1 MTASVLVTDA
11 RLRGALAVIRSL
23 GSRGIRVTAADADRL
38 SPGSFSR
45 YCSRRVLCPPSRER
59 PDDFVRSVFRE
70 LEDTRHDVIIPARP
84 RSLFALARQK
94 RELEKLTCFPFL
106 DYDRLMVFRD
116 KSRAVGV
123 ARGCSVRTPETHM
136 AENSEDAVKIAGL
149 LGFPLI
155 VKPCSSSSS
164 EGLTRVD
171 RPEDVRPGWERLAGQ
186 YGALILQEYIPWGG
200 MTYDVCVLMNA
211 ESEPRAAF
219 VGNRLRTCPPLAG
232 MNAYGQGV
240 DWPELRDTAITLLQ
254 SVHWYGPAQ
263 VEFRIDPRDGRP
275 VFIEV
280 NPQLWS
286 SMFLAVE
293 SGVDFP
299 YLLYRMAVDGDVEPV
314 NVYRTDVKARWFL
327 TEDLLGF
334 ALHPRKRSIVRSW
347 LGGFF
352 DRSTKMYLLSHR
364 DPLPALV
371 KFIAMLW
378 YGLREGRFRRAL
390 GRHARQRF

>member
-23 GSRGIRVTAADADRL
+23 GAQGIRVTAADADRL
-38 SPGSFSR
+38 APGSFSR
-45 YCSRRVLCPPSRER
+45 YCSRRVLCPRSRER

-70 LEDTRHDVIIPARP
+70 LEETRHDVIIPAGP
-84 RSLFALARQK
+84 RSLFALATRK
-94 RELEKLTCFPFL
+94 RELEKLTRFPFL
-106 DYDRLMVFRD
+106 DHDRLMVFRD
-116 KSRAVGV
+116 KSRAADV
-123 ARGCSVRTPETHM
+123 ARDCGLRIPETHT
-136 AENSEDAVKIAGL
+136 AGSPEDAAKIAGL

-171 RPEDVRPGWERLAGQ
+171 RPKDVRPEWERLAGQ
-186 YGALILQEYIPWGG
+186 YGALMLQEYIPWGG

-219 VGNRLRTCPPLAG
+219 VGKRLRTCPPLAG

-240 DWPELRDTAITLLQ
+240 DWPELRDMAIALLQ

-280 NPQLWS
+280 NPHLWS

-314 NVYRTDVKARWFL
+314 NGYRTDVKARWL
-327 TEDLLGF
+327 ITEDLLGF
-334 ALHPRKRSIVRSW
+334 VLHPRKRSIIRSW
-347 LGGFF
+347 LGSFF

-364 DPLPALV
+364 DLLPALV
-371 KFIAMLW
+371 KVIATPW
-378 YGLREGRFRRAL
+378 YGLRPGRFRRRL
-390 GRHARQRF
+390 GRHLRQRF

>member
-1 MTASVLVTDA
+1 
-11 RLRGALAVIRSL
+11 VIRSL
-23 GSRGIRVTAADADRL
+23 GARGIRVTGADADHL
-38 SPGSFSR
+38 SPGLFSR
-45 YCSRRVLCPPSRER
+45 YCSRRVRCPRSRDH
-59 PDDFVRSVFRE
+59 PDDFVRSVLRE
-70 LEDTRHDVIIPARP
+70 LEETHHDVIIPVGP
-84 RSLFALARQK
+84 RSLFALARRK
-94 RELEKLTCFPFL
+94 RELEELTCFPFL
-106 DYDRLMVFRD
+106 DHDRLMLFRD
-116 KSRAVGV
+116 KSRGAAV
-123 ARGCSVRTPETHM
+123 ARDCGLRIPETHT
-136 AENSEDAVKIAGL
+136 AESLADAVKIAGR

-155 VKPCSSSSS
+155 VKPCDSSSS
-164 EGLTRVD
+164 EGLMRVK
-171 RPEDVRPGWERLAGQ
+171 RPQDVGTEWERLAGQ

-219 VGNRLRTCPPLAG
+219 VGKRLRTCPPLAG
-232 MNAYGQGV
+232 MNAFGQGV
-240 DWPELRDTAITLLQ
+240 DWPELRDSAIALLQ
-254 SVHWYGPAQ
+254 SANWYGPAQ

-280 NPQLWS
+280 NPHLWS

-314 NVYRTDVKARWFL
+314 NGYRTDVKARWL
-327 TEDLLGF
+327 ITEDLLGF
-334 ALHPRKRSIVRSW
+334 VLHPRKRSIVRSW
-347 LGGFF
+347 LGSFF

-371 KFIAMLW
+371 KLISTPW
-378 YGLREGRFRRAL
+378 YGLRAGRFRRAL